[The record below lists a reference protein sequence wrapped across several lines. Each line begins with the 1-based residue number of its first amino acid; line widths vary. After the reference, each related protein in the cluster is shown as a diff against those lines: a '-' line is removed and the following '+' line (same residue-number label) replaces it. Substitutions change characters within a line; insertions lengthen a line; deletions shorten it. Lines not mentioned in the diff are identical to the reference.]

1 MTKQR
6 FRREHLQKHVPSFG
20 ELDLIAT
27 LWAGTTDA
35 IKMVDPKNFA
45 DKIVIDVTNP
55 HTQDGMG
62 SL

>member
-1 MTKQR
+1 
-6 FRREHLQKHVPSFG
+6 VPSFG